1 MGFSHGSLT
10 LNEKHLGK
18 QREDGVRSKRR
29 TYPKARQRRN
39 GYPGAG
45 LFCDVEAR
53 SQRSASSSSRR
64 SSRSTR
70 SETLTTS
77 SARKPTRITSSPA
90 PITTEPSAP
99 KKITGLP
106 SNASRNCKLTTSSKE
121 TGSREK
127 PNLERPA
134 WR

>member
-53 SQRSASSSSRR
+53 KSAVGVVFQPPFQPLHPFGDVDDQLG
-64 SSRSTR
+64 
-70 SETLTTS
+70 EE
-77 SARKPTRITSSPA
+77 ADEDHQQA
-90 PITTEPSAP
+90 GEP
-99 KKITGLP
+99 KKIASLRW
-106 SNASRNCKLTTSSKE
+106 NVSRNFKVTTSRKE

-134 WR
+134 WRGS